1 MRPSASCPCRRSAKA
16 VVWVAVMLWPG
27 QRFTNVPNK
36 PTDWPAEAARC
47 SIKWVVVVLPLVP
60 VTPIRAMR
68 LQG

>member
-1 MRPSASCPCRRSAKA
+1 
-16 VVWVAVMLWPG
+16 MLWPG